1 MNKICVLL
9 VTLGFLGIFSS
20 IGYGIYIL
28 FGWVAT
34 IIYTCFICIILGISF
49 IKASKEY

>member
-1 MNKICVLL
+1 M
-9 VTLGFLGIFSS
+9 FLGIFPS
-20 IGYGIYIL
+20 IGYVIYIL

-34 IIYTCFICIILGISF
+34 IIYTCFIFIILGISF